1 MRYAMILLIGLL
13 IFGPRLSAQPLP
25 RGDERTVE
33 QRVAGLESEV
43 QRLESSLKKTSAF
56 AGLVP
61 VFFGIFCALWAQ
73 NTRRSAVLWFFLG
86 LVFMIIAGF
95 VVLIK
100 NEGDRRRRQLRRF
113 SADRPQQSRPTE
125 T

>member
-1 MRYAMILLIGLL
+1 MILLIGLL
-13 IFGPRLSAQPLP
+13 GFVPRLAAQPLP

-33 QRVAGLESEV
+33 QRVAVLESEV
-43 QRLESSLKKTSAF
+43 RSLESSLQKTSAL
-56 AGLVP
+56 AGMVP
-61 VFFGIFCALWAQ
+61 IFFGLFCALWAQ

-100 NEGDRRRRQLRRF
+100 NEGDRRRRQFRPFSKERRPE
-113 SADRPQQSRPTE
+113 SSGEA
-125 T
+125 